1 MQRGVFRGSVE
12 RQCLR
17 NACVGAILLWL
28 AHAAFGQKSST
39 ESTVSDL
46 ADIRSH
52 YESGLKKN
60 GILGSSLA
68 LIRDGRVVLH
78 DNYGVQSK
86 SPEAK
91 VNDDT
96 TYHWASCTKTFT
108 GIAIMQLRD
117 RGLLSLDDPLI
128 KYIPELASVHD
139 PYGPISQVTIR
150 HVMAHAGGFRD
161 PTWPWHDDD
170 KAWQPFEPT
179 QWSQLVAMMPYTE
192 VAFPPGS
199 KFSYSN
205 LGVVFLGE
213 IIERLSGD
221 SYEVYMEKNVLRPL
235 GMSRSYYDRSP
246 YFLLRYRSHSWDL
259 KDGKLTEDP
268 FDFNTGITRSNGGL
282 NAPIGDM
289 LKYLD
294 FLLGDPSDPAKQA
307 AYDEVL
313 KRPSLQ
319 EMWKPFL
326 PVTPDDD
333 FQSRGG
339 AHDTVST
346 SFFEHTDGAL
356 TLIGHAGWQNG
367 FRSHF
372 YIDPATRS
380 GYIVAYNTDAQDA
393 KQNTRGFDFELR
405 DYLIDHFFEKK

>member
-1 MQRGVFRGSVE
+1 MHRALARRLYAWRCIRIV
-12 RQCLR
+12 
-17 NACVGAILLWL
+17 CVSAMLISL
-28 AHAAFGQKSST
+28 AHAAAVAAEGAGNT
-39 ESTVSDL
+39 TPDL
-46 ADIRSH
+46 TAIRTY

-78 DNYGVQSK
+78 DNYGIQSK
-86 SPEAK
+86 SPEEA
-91 VNDDT
+91 VNDET

-128 KYIPELASVHD
+128 KYIPELAAVHD
-139 PYGPISQVTIR
+139 PYGSISKVTIR

-170 KAWQPFEPT
+170 KTWQPFEPT

-192 VAFPPGS
+192 VLFPPGS

-289 LKYLD
+289 LKYLG
-294 FLLGDPSDPAKQA
+294 FLLGDPSDATREA
-307 AYDEVL
+307 EYDMVL
-313 KRPSLQ
+313 KRSSIE
-319 EMWKPFL
+319 EMWTPFL
-326 PVTPDDD
+326 PVVPDDD
-333 FQSRGG
+333 FQSRAG

-372 YIDPATRS
+372 YIDPARHN
-380 GYIVAYNTDAQDA
+380 GYIVVYNTDAQDS
-393 KQNTRGFDFELR
+393 KQNTRSFDFELR
-405 DYLIDHFFEKK
+405 DYLIDHFFTEK